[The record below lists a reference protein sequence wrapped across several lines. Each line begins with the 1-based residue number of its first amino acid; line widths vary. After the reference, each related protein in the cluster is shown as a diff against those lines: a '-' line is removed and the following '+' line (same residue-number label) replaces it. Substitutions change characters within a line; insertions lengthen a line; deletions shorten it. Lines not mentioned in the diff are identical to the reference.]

1 MLKSLTL
8 SNEQLQIICFLF
20 KTDFLH
26 MSIIFLLNIKI
37 NAHTRMNIS
46 KNFNKDFMKKY
57 LQSYIIFTY
66 EVLNLL

>member
-20 KTDFLH
+20 KTDFLR

-37 NAHTRMNIS
+37 NAHTRMNVT
-46 KNFNKDFMKKY
+46 KNLIKI
-57 LQSYIIFTY
+57 L
-66 EVLNLL
+66 